1 MNKEK
6 LIKLFEDETGNHP
19 TLVYQMFEKKYWE
32 RVSDWLIEHHKTEIA
47 KKDDEIERLKKHSD
61 WLSDGWEESNRKAL
75 ANSSAHDK
83 LKARIDGAPRTT
95 FELGTKIDINN
106 HYTYFKGSK
115 TVALVE
121 LGQDD
126 SCDTSG
132 E

>member
-1 MNKEK
+1 MSDTYEINEHEEVVPYTSGRMNLDTNTWRDATE
-6 LIKLFEDETGNHP
+6 LELQQRDAIAELESQLT
-19 TLVYQMFEKKYWE
+19 TLQ
-32 RVSDWLIEHHKTEIA
+32 
-47 KKDDEIERLKKHSD
+47 
-61 WLSDGWEESNRKAL
+61 
-75 ANSSAHDK
+75 SAHDK
-83 LKARIDGAPRTT
+83 LKERVEGAPRTT